1 MTRLYAF
8 YNDTYLAGETDK
20 LQVTVG
26 SNPADDFVFSSLDRS
41 FEVKTDRGGE
51 WTEGPVTFAIPDKP
65 FEKRLYYTAD
75 RTALSIGK
83 DQDLEIGEHTVD
95 LIKLG
100 NRWMIDP
107 RDEALYVNGRRI
119 KEKTTLETGDVVF
132 FSYTTLTFVEED
144 MLEVGSHEEV
154 RSVLTPSKLPVSE
167 MKKQYPDY
175 RRTPRMMYELPEE
188 KVQFSFP
195 GQEGDD
201 HGRSLWLI
209 ILPPLVML
217 LVMGTVALLIPRGLF
232 IIISVMMFTTTLI
245 TSTMQYFREKKKR
258 REREEKRH
266 RVYTNYMREKREQLQ
281 ALRDKQQY
289 VLRYHYP
296 SFEQMKDYTE
306 QVSNRIW
313 ERTPEHADF
322 LDLRLGT
329 ATLPASYEVSVGSAD
344 FANRE
349 IDDLIEQSQG
359 IMNVYRRVPDVP
371 LTTGLAGNPV
381 GLVGKKRIVQ
391 KQIQQLIGQLAFFH
405 SYQDLRIVLI
415 FDEKDYESWKWMK
428 WLPHVQLPN
437 SFAKAMVYNEKT
449 RDQLLPSLYSMIRD
463 RDMEEDKENISFRPH
478 FVFVIANPNLI
489 ADHVIMEYVEQDT
502 TELGVSFLY
511 AAETREML
519 SNQVHTL
526 VQYITE
532 TEGEVSIQEGL
543 AVHKAFRL
551 DTQQPDTHEPF
562 ARKLHSLNHA
572 TGISNSIPEKVTF
585 LDLIGHDAEDLP
597 IEQNWTTN
605 SSSKSLAAP
614 IGLKGRT
621 DVVELN
627 LHEKAHGPHGL
638 LAGTTGSGKS
648 ELLQSYIL
656 SLAVHYHP
664 HEVAF
669 LLIDYKGGGMAQPF
683 EDVPHLLGTI
693 TNIEES
699 ANFSSRALASIK
711 SELKRRQTLFDRY
724 RVNHINAYTAL
735 YNEGEADEPMPH
747 LFIISDEFAE
757 LKNEEPDFISELV
770 SAARIGRSLGVH
782 LILATQKPG
791 GVIDDQIWSNSRFR
805 IALQVQD
812 ASDSKEI
819 LKNSDAADIQTTGRG
834 YLQVGNN
841 EVYELF
847 QSAWSG
853 APLQEDTY
861 DGEDQVSLVTDLGLI
876 GLTDVEA
883 PEESSYRDR
892 KTEIDATVEAI
903 ASTQRKMG
911 IDRLPSPW
919 LPPLAERMER
929 TATEQGDKTIA
940 IGQKDEPD
948 RQLQEPYRYHIGR
961 DGNIGIFGSSGYG
974 KSNTLMTILLNMA
987 EAESPEERHYY
998 VFDFGNGA
1006 LLPLKNLPH
1015 TADYFRY
1022 DDDRKIEKFTD
1033 MIKQEIDRRK
1043 QLFLEEEVST
1053 ISLYNELASEPL
1065 AHITVVVDNFD
1076 LVKEERT
1083 ELENPFIQLA
1093 RDGQTLGITIIIS
1106 ATRVNAVRQ
1115 PLLNNLK
1122 TKVIHYLIDPT
1133 EKYSLVGRT
1142 PFELEA
1148 IPGRALVHNEATYL
1162 TQMYLPAEG
1171 ESDSQ
1176 VLDEVKKQVQ
1186 ALKQRY
1192 EEMKKP
1198 DPIPMLPSRLD
1209 YELFVEDYIT
1219 GALKPAHI
1227 AVGLDEDSVAPVQV
1241 DLSEHCLVT
1250 GQARNGKTNVLKV
1263 MLEQMLDAPFE
1274 QIAVFD
1280 GIDRGLFSYKEK
1292 EGVVGLD
1299 TTERIAEWAATVEAE
1314 LKEREG
1320 AFVKEMERGVA
1331 GPEFS
1336 PIYLVIDSLSRF
1348 NQTTDNVLQGKI
1360 GGFIKQYSHL
1370 GLRVVVAGN
1379 LTEFTK
1385 GFDTLTG
1392 ELKQIRQAVLLMKK
1406 SDQSLFQLPFERKE
1420 PQVQPG
1426 YGYHVLN
1433 GRERKVQIPLCEEKR
1448 DQIGV

>member
-8 YNDTYLAGETDK
+8 YNDTYVSSETDK
-20 LQVTVG
+20 ETVTAG
-26 SNPADDFVFSSLDRS
+26 NRAADDFVFPSLDGS
-41 FEVKTDRGGE
+41 FEFQLDGAGE
-51 WTEGPVTFAIPDKP
+51 WTHGPVTVTRPADP
-65 FEKRLYYTAD
+65 FDTQLYYTAD
-75 RTALSIGK
+75 RTALSVGAGGE
-83 DQDLEIGEHTVD
+83 LEIGDHTLD
-95 LIKLG
+95 LIKQR
-100 NRWMIDP
+100 NRWMVDP
-107 RDEALYVNGRRI
+107 RDETLYINGRRI
-119 KEKTTLETGDVVF
+119 TGKTTLETGDVVF

-144 MLEVGSHEEV
+144 MVQVGSHKHV
-154 RSVLTPSKLPVSE
+154 KSALTPSKLPFSE

-175 RRTPRMMYELPEE
+175 RRTPRMMYDLPGE

-195 GQEGDD
+195 GQEGED

-217 LVMGTVALLIPRGLF
+217 VVMGTVALLIPRGLF

-258 REREEKRH
+258 KEREEKRQ
-266 RVYTNYMREKREQLQ
+266 RVYTNYMRQKREELQ
-281 ALRDKQQY
+281 GLKEKQQH

-296 SFEQMKDYTE
+296 SFEQMKRYTE
-306 QVSNRIW
+306 EISNRIW

-329 ATLPASYEVSVGSAD
+329 ATLPSSYEVSVGSAD

-349 IDDLIEQSQG
+349 IDDLIEQSQE
-359 IMNVYRRVPDVP
+359 IMNVYRHVEDVP
-371 LTTGLAGNPV
+371 LTTGLTRNPV
-381 GLVGKKRIVQ
+381 GLVGKKRIVH
-391 KQIQQLIGQLAFFH
+391 KQIHQLIGQLAFFH

-415 FDEKDYESWKWMK
+415 FDEKDYDDWKWMR
-428 WLPHVQLPN
+428 WLPHIQLPN
-437 SFAKAMVYNEKT
+437 SFAKGMIYNEQT
-449 RDQLLPSLYSMIRD
+449 RDQLLPSLYSMIRE
-463 RDMEEDKENISFRPH
+463 RDMEEDKENVSFRPH

-489 ADHVIMEYVEQDT
+489 SDHVFMEYVEQDT
-502 TELGVSFLY
+502 SELDVSFLF

-532 TEGEVSIQEGL
+532 HEGEVSIQEGQ

-551 DTQQPDTHEPF
+551 DCHETNTHEAF
-562 ARKLHSLNHA
+562 ARTLHSLNHA

-585 LDLIGHDAEDLP
+585 LDLIGHDADDLQ
-597 IEQNWTTN
+597 IAEYWTTN
-605 SSSKSLAAP
+605 SSQKSLAAP

-648 ELLQSYIL
+648 ELLQTYIL

-683 EDVPHLLGTI
+683 ENVPHLLGTI

-711 SELKRRQTLFDRY
+711 SELKRRQTLFERY
-724 RVNHINAYTAL
+724 KVNHINAYTAL
-735 YNEGEADEPMPH
+735 YKEGEAEEPMPH

-757 LKNEEPDFISELV
+757 LKNEEPEFIAELV

-812 ASDSKEI
+812 ANDSKEI
-819 LKNSDAADIQTTGRG
+819 IKNSDAADIQTTGRG

-853 APLQEDTY
+853 APHQQDTY
-861 DGEDQVSLVTDLGLI
+861 DGEDQVQLVTDLGLI
-876 GLTDVEA
+876 GLTDVETEDE
-883 PEESSYRDR
+883 PTYREK

-903 ASTQRKMG
+903 YRTQSEMG
-911 IDRLPSPW
+911 IERLPSPW
-919 LPPLAERMER
+919 LPPLAERIER
-929 TATEQGDKTIA
+929 TPVEHGEKQVA

-974 KSNTLMTILLNMA
+974 KSHTLMTLLLDMA
-987 EAESPEERHYY
+987 EAESPEARHYY

-1022 DDDRKIEKFTD
+1022 DDDRKMEKFTT
-1033 MIKQEIDRRK
+1033 MMKEEIDRRK

-1053 ISLYNELASEPL
+1053 ISLYNELAQDPL

-1093 RDGQTLGITIIIS
+1093 RDGQTLGITVILS

-1142 PFELEA
+1142 PYELEA

-1162 TQMYLPAEG
+1162 TQVYLPARGDDDAEVLDG
-1171 ESDSQ
+1171 VKRQVQ
-1176 VLDEVKKQVQ
+1176 VLKE
-1186 ALKQRY
+1186 RY
-1192 EEMKKP
+1192 EESVTP
-1198 DPIPMLPSRLD
+1198 DPIPMLPSRLGYD
-1209 YELFVEDYIT
+1209 LFVEEYVT
-1219 GALKPAHI
+1219 GALNSGSI
-1227 AVGLDEDSVAPVQV
+1227 AIGLDEDSVEPVQV

-1263 MLEQMLDAPFE
+1263 MLEQMLDQRYE

-1280 GIDRGLFSYKEK
+1280 GIDRGLFSYKQK

-1299 TTERIAEWAATVEAE
+1299 TKDRIAEWTADVEAK

-1320 AFVKEMERGVA
+1320 AFLEDMERGGA
-1331 GPEFS
+1331 GNGFR

-1348 NQTTDNVLQGKI
+1348 NETTDSVLQGKI
-1360 GGFIKQYSHL
+1360 SGLIKQYSHL
-1370 GLRVVVAGN
+1370 GFRVIVSGN
-1379 LTEFTK
+1379 LPEFTK

-1433 GRERKVQIPLCEEKR
+1433 GRERMVQIPLCEEKR